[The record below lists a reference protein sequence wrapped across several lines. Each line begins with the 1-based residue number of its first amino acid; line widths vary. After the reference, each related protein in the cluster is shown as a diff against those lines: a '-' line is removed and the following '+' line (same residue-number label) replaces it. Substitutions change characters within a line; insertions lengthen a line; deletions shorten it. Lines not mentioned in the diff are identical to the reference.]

1 MSYTFEE
8 LKHKRIADL
17 RTIAE
22 GLDHEGLQGHTQMHK
37 EPLVLALCA
46 ALGIEAHE
54 HHEVKGIDKATI
66 KSQIRELKG
75 KRDGAIEGHD
85 HKELK
90 RIRREIHGLKR
101 SLHKAT
107 V

>member
-17 RTIAE
+17 REIAVE
-22 GLDHEGLQGHTQMHK
+22 LDHGSLQDHTQMHK
-37 EPLVLALCA
+37 EPLVLALCK
-46 ALGIEAHE
+46 ALGIKSHE
-54 HHEVKGIDKATI
+54 HHEVKGIDKAAI

-75 KRDGAIEGHD
+75 KRDAALEARD
-85 HKELK
+85 RKELK
-90 RIRREIHGLKR
+90 RVRREIHGLKR
-101 SLHKAT
+101 RLHKST

>member
-8 LKHKRIADL
+8 LKHKRISDL
-17 RTIAE
+17 REIAA
-22 GLDHEGLQGHTQMHK
+22 GLDHEELQGHTQMHK
-37 EPLVLALCA
+37 EPLVLALCK

-54 HHEVKGIDKATI
+54 HHEIKGVDKATI
-66 KSQIRELKG
+66 KSQIRALKG
-75 KRDGAIEGHD
+75 KRDAAVEAHD

-101 SLHKAT
+101 GLHKAT